1 MGRLMFSF
9 SNKSGLSA
17 VMAVLSAALFV
28 TALPPAAQAEE
39 KTGTFR
45 GDLVVRA
52 LPDGRNMELIQPFSF
67 VDPNGK
73 LWAVPSGTIVDG
85 ASIPPAFWSFIGGP
99 FEDKYR
105 EASVIHDHFCETKT
119 DTWENV
125 HLVFYQG
132 MQAKGVDA
140 IKSKLM
146 YAAVYNFGPRWVE
159 VQQGEAAGGLI
170 AGQPILLTAA
180 KDAIVKFITEQNPSI
195 EDIQALSKKL
205 ASVETI
211 AQLESLLLE
220 NSNCT
225 PILQD
230 SGDAADIKRTIILCG
245 LSAESKKKAALK
257 NMQTLIENL
266 GRLLRAQ
273 RRDLLPAMDAY
284 IREPGPDS
292 WAKVQEWTRNVHG
305 LIKLGIR
312 STLDVEGADVSTVAP
327 SLDDVFGILS
337 QRAAMMSPI
346 LDGKQLT
353 PEELQDWTEKYL
365 VLIGRLEA
373 RLKAIEG
380 RVAGAA
386 PQ

>member
-1 MGRLMFSF
+1 MFRA
-9 SNKSGLSA
+9 K
-17 VMAVLSAALFV
+17 SAAFA
-28 TALPPAAQAEE
+28 ALALAMAAPSLAQADE
-39 KTGTFR
+39 KIGTFR
-45 GDLVVRA
+45 GDLVVKA
-52 LPDGRNMELIQPFSF
+52 LPDGRNMELMQPFSF

-85 ASIPPAFWSFIGGP
+85 ASIPAAFWSFIGGP

-105 EASVIHDHFCETKT
+105 EASVIHDHFCDQKT

-159 VQQGEAAGGLI
+159 VQKGETAGGMI

-195 EDIQALSKKL
+195 EEIQEISKKL
-205 ASVETI
+205 SSVETI
-211 AQLESLLLE
+211 AQLEALLLE

-230 SGDAADIKRTIILCG
+230 PGEAADIKRTIILCG
-245 LSAESKKKAALK
+245 LSADSKKKAALK
-257 NMQTLIENL
+257 NMRTLIENL
-266 GRLLRAQ
+266 GRLLTAQ
-273 RRDLLPAMDAY
+273 RQNLLPRMDEY
-284 IREPGPDS
+284 IRDPSPER
-292 WAKVQEWTRNVHG
+292 WAKVQEWSRNVHG

-312 STLDVEGADVSTVAP
+312 STLDVEGADVSTIAP
-327 SLDDVFGILS
+327 SLDDIFGILS

-353 PEELQDWTEKYL
+353 PDQLQDWTQKYL
-365 VLIGRLEA
+365 VLIGRLETK
-373 RLKAIEG
+373 LKAIEE
-380 RVAGAA
+380 RVATTTPAA
-386 PQ
+386 VPK